1 MLGQSASGPNHTFPR
16 QVYLFKSGFKS
27 STQCTSFHQY
37 SDIHQYS
44 DMLTNQ
50 QFGEIMAIEN
60 NALAIQ

>member
-16 QVYLFKSGFKS
+16 QVYLFKSVHPFIS
-27 STQCTSFHQY
+27 
-37 SDIHQYS
+37 ILA

-60 NALAIQ
+60 NPLAIQ

>member
-1 MLGQSASGPNHTFPR
+1 MLGQSVSGPNHTFPG
-16 QVYLFKSGFKS
+16 QVYLYKSGFKS
-27 STQCTSFHQY
+27 STQGTSF
-37 SDIHQYS
+37 HQYS